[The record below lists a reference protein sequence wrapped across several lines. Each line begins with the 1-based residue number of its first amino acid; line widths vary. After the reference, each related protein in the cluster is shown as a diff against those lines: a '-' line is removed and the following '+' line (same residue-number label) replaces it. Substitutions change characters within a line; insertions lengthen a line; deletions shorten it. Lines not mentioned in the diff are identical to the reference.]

1 MSPGKVSKRVIG
13 DRLVWIDKMVA
24 EIRALPLASYKEFSA
39 DKRNVWAAES
49 CLRRALEAIFDLGRH
64 VLAKIFSQGVAE
76 YKQIASELERAGVL
90 SQNDAHLMTT
100 LAGYRNRLV
109 HFYHE
114 VSSEGLYEICRDEL
128 GDLLKIRDLF
138 SEWVKSHPDQI
149 DDTL

>member
-24 EIRALPLASYKEFSA
+24 EIRALPMDSYEKFSA

-49 CLRRALEAIFDLGRH
+49 CLRRAFEAIFDLGRH
-64 VLAKIFSQGVAE
+64 ILAKSFSQGVTE
-76 YKQIASELERAGVL
+76 YKRIASELERAGVL
-90 SQNDAHLMTT
+90 SLNHARLLRT

-114 VSSEGLYEICRDEL
+114 LSSEELYEICRDEL
-128 GDLLKIRDLF
+128 GDLLKIRNLF

-149 DDTL
+149 DETL

>member
-24 EIRALPLASYKEFSA
+24 EIRALPMDSYEEFSA

-114 VSSEGLYEICRDEL
+114 VSSEELYEICRDEL